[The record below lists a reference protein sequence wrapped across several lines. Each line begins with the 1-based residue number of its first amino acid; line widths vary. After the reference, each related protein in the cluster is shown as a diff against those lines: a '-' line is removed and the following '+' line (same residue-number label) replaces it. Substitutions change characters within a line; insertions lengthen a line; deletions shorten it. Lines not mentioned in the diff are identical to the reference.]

1 MNLQVRQQDAAK
13 TLVISLAMLI
23 FLSAG
28 SLIDALAQTPVPA
41 PGSVTQ
47 TPAKRKVIL
56 FGFDGMMPEQ
66 IERYKNDIPEL
77 ARFVDKGFFAPA
89 IESPY
94 TDTGTN
100 WNTIETGAWV
110 GTHGM
115 TGFEV
120 HLPGMRL
127 GESLGGES
135 TGGWPEELMPADDLF
150 HAAER
155 QGKRVVEINYPDAFP
170 QLLKNGVVI
179 GGKGLGAH
187 DWQVRGADFISS
199 FRQPRQCKR
208 MILGDAEVWKNV
220 PPSYQVLHQ
229 GLVFLNDQQRFGWST
244 LGMTEVRNIHSEK
257 GEQRYF
263 LIFKEGKS
271 TKVLIAD
278 SADASHPIAVLE
290 KGQWSGWV
298 HENFAGKPTLR
309 QYKVLDLNA
318 EGTQVSIYGTPAP
331 VLAGWGYP
339 KGIEQA
345 IVENAGAY
353 LEGLE
358 LAPIFGLGAGWY
370 DWDVAYEIMRLQTSF
385 LQKCAAYINK
395 TQDWDLMAVVI
406 HAPDGINHME
416 IGKLE
421 SSDPAVREA
430 ADRHLR
436 ETIRILFQ
444 MASAMVREIGDANT
458 VVCFVSDHGNLPKTH
473 WVNVQGILMH
483 AGWTKFV
490 RDQGTGLWNLDTEH
504 SVAVYGNSGVWINVK
519 GREQGGIVD
528 PGKEYETLR
537 TKIIQK
543 LREVKDPD
551 TGEDAY
557 ALVGR
562 REDME
567 GLGIWGN
574 RTEDVIAFERPHYFA
589 QGTAVSCNNAYKIP
603 EVMMKFY
610 QEGPDMIPWSEAVK
624 LGFIW
629 GVTAVHWGLPTSSV
643 GFASNRATFLISGNG
658 VVEGKRAARVN
669 LVDVAPTLSYFL
681 GIRPPEQ
688 CEGRIVFQAVE
699 K

>member
-1 MNLQVRQQDAAK
+1 MDLQVRQLETAK
-13 TLVISLAMLI
+13 ALLVSLAMLV
-23 FLSAG
+23 LLPGMST
-28 SLIDALAQTPVPA
+28 IDALGQTPVRA
-41 PGSVTQ
+41 MGSDAE

-56 FGFDGMMPEQ
+56 FGMDGMMPEQ
-66 IERYKNDIPEL
+66 IDRYKNDIPEL
-77 ARFVDKGFFAPA
+77 AQFVDKGFFSPA

-127 GESLGGES
+127 GESMGGEN
-135 TGGWPEELMPADDLF
+135 TGGWPEELMLVDDLF

-170 QLLKNGVVI
+170 KLLKDGVVI

-187 DWQVRGADFISS
+187 DWQVRGADYISS
-199 FRQPRQCKR
+199 FRQPRNGKR
-208 MILGDAEVWKNV
+208 MILGDKVEWKNV
-220 PPSYQVLHQ
+220 PQSYKVLQQ

-244 LGMTEVRNIHSEK
+244 LGMVDVRNIHSEK
-257 GEQRYF
+257 GERRYF
-263 LIFKEGKS
+263 LIFKEGNS

-278 SADASHPIAVLE
+278 SADAAHPIAVLE

-298 HENFAGKPTLR
+298 HENFAGSPTLR
-309 QYKVLDLNA
+309 QYKVLDLDA

-331 VLAGWGYP
+331 VLSGWGYP
-339 KGIEQA
+339 RGIEQS
-345 IVENAGAY
+345 IVKNAGAY

-358 LAPIFGLGAGWY
+358 LAPNSGVGDGWY
-370 DWDVAYEIMRLQTSF
+370 DWDVAYEIMRLQTDF
-385 LQKCAAYINK
+385 LRKCAGYINK
-395 TQDWDLMAVVI
+395 TQGWDLMAVVI
-406 HAPDGINHME
+406 HAPDGVNHME

-421 SSDPAVREA
+421 SNDPAMREA
-430 ADRHLR
+430 ADGHLR
-436 ETIRILFQ
+436 ETLRILFQ
-444 MASAMVREIGDANT
+444 MASGIVRDIGDANT

-483 AGWTKFV
+483 GGWTKFV
-490 RDQGTGLWNLDTEH
+490 KDQETGLWNLDTKH
-504 SVAVYGNSGVWINVK
+504 SVAVYGNTGVWINVK
-519 GREQGGIVD
+519 GREKDGIVE
-528 PGKEYETLR
+528 PGKEYENLR
-537 TKIIQK
+537 TRIIQR
-543 LREVKDPD
+543 LREVKDPE

-567 GLGIWGN
+567 GLGIWGD
-574 RTEDVIAFERPHYFA
+574 RTEDIIAFERPHYFA

-610 QEGPDMIPWSEAVK
+610 QDGPDMIPWPEAVK

-629 GVTAVHWGLPTSSV
+629 GVTAVHWGLPTSSA
-643 GFASNRATFLISGNG
+643 GFASNRATFLISGKG

-688 CEGRIVFQAVE
+688 CEGRVVMQAVS